1 MGTQD
6 TYRDVIQRVLSQYV
20 EEAPPEP
27 GIETL
32 AICDEAGGHYM
43 LVELG
48 WQPPKRIYNVVFHLR
63 IRDGKIWVEQD
74 WTERGVSRDLLAA
87 GVPPEEMELG
97 FQPPEMRP
105 YTELALMAQP

>member
-1 MGTQD
+1 MDTQD
-6 TYRDVIQRVLSQYV
+6 TYRDVIRQVLTRHV
-20 EEAPPEP
+20 KEAPPEP

-32 AICDEAGGHYM
+32 AICDERGGHYM

-63 IRDGKIWVEQD
+63 FRDGKIWVEQD
-74 WTERGVSRDLLAA
+74 WTERGVVRDLLEA
-87 GVPPEEMELG
+87 GVPPEQIELG

-105 YTELALMAQP
+105 YTELALMSQP

>member
-6 TYRDVIQRVLSQYV
+6 TYRDVIRQILARRVK
-20 EEAPPEP
+20 EAPSEP

-48 WQPPKRIYNVVFHLR
+48 WQPPKRIYNVVVHLR
-63 IRDGKIWVEQD
+63 IHDGKIWVEQD
-74 WTERGVSRDLLAA
+74 WTERGVARDLLEA
-87 GVPPEEMELG
+87 GVPPGDMELG